1 MAATGVLVGAVLVGA
16 DVPLLHPDDEASDWL
31 GPQLKDHC
39 ELTEDE
45 TSRALAIVTGR
56 PNFLK
61 MTEMLRGRRTDH
73 PAAWAK
79 MLRGIAGVF

>member
-1 MAATGVLVGAVLVGA
+1 MMDAATGVLVGAVLVGA
-16 DVPLLHPDDEASDWL
+16 DAPWLHPDDEASDWL
-31 GPQLKDHC
+31 GPQLKDHF

-45 TSRALAIVTGR
+45 AKCVLAIVTGR

-61 MTEMLRGRRTDH
+61 TTEMLRGRRTDH

-79 MLRGIAGVF
+79 M